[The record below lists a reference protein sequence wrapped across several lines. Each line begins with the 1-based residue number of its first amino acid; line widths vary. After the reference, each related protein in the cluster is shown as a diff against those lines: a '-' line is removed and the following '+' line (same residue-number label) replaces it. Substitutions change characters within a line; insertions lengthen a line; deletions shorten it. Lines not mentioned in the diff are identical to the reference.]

1 VSHEDTGGK
10 KQHHGEPKLVKHL
23 YHDTYALIV
32 SANNNNKRVR
42 RAIVELLFKHGACTR
57 EEVAEHLQNYKGVKN
72 VPSPNSISALMSKN
86 PQVVIVG
93 RERVEMTNGV
103 NTHHF
108 QFDIDRK
115 VIQCVEDL
123 ILTRPL
129 SVMTPKERRQASQ
142 CECCARTRILP
153 DGEQPCL
160 SCRRQ

>member
-1 VSHEDTGGK
+1 MKPLKV
-10 KQHHGEPKLVKHL
+10 PHL
-23 YHDTYALIV
+23 DLNV

-57 EEVAEHLQNYKGVKN
+57 EQVSQYLQDYKGVKN

-93 RERVEMTNGV
+93 RTKVEMTNGV

-115 VIQCVEDL
+115 VIHDLGDL
-123 ILTRPL
+123 IYTRPL
-129 SVMTPKERRQASQ
+129 SVMTPKERRSAIQ
-142 CECCARTRILP
+142 CECCGRTRILP
-153 DGEQPCL
+153 EDEQPCL

>member
-1 VSHEDTGGK
+1 M
-10 KQHHGEPKLVKHL
+10 KHL
-23 YHDTYALIV
+23 NHAVPDLTV

-42 RAIVELLFKHGACTR
+42 RAIVELLYKHGACTR
-57 EEVAEHLQNYKGVKN
+57 EQVAEHLQNYKGVKN

-93 RERVEMTNGV
+93 REKVEMTNGI
-103 NTHHF
+103 NTYHF

-115 VIQCVEDL
+115 VIQSEEDL

-129 SVMTPKERRQASQ
+129 SVMTPSERRQAIQ
-142 CECCARTRILP
+142 CECCGRTRVLP
-153 DGEQPCL
+153 DGQQPCL

>member
-1 VSHEDTGGK
+1 M
-10 KQHHGEPKLVKHL
+10 QA
-23 YHDTYALIV
+23 TYV

-57 EEVAEHLQNYKGVKN
+57 EQVAEHLQNYKGVKN

-93 RERVEMTNGV
+93 KEKVEMTNGV

-108 QFDIDRK
+108 QFDVDRQ
-115 VIQCVEDL
+115 VIQSIDDL
-123 ILTRPL
+123 IFTRPL
-129 SVMTPKERRQASQ
+129 SVMTPSERRKAVQ
-142 CECCARTRILP
+142 CEVCARTRILP
-153 DGEQPCL
+153 QTEQPCL

>member
-1 VSHEDTGGK
+1 
-10 KQHHGEPKLVKHL
+10 VKPLNLSDLHL
-23 YHDTYALIV
+23 TV

-42 RAIVELLFKHGACTR
+42 RAIVELLFEHGACTR
-57 EEVAEHLQNYKGVKN
+57 EQVAEHLQDYKGVKN

-93 RERVEMTNGV
+93 REKVEMTNGV
-103 NTHHF
+103 STHHF

-115 VIQCVEDL
+115 VIQSREDL
-123 ILTRPL
+123 LYTRPL
-129 SVMTPKERRQASQ
+129 SVMTPKERRSALQ